1 MVITSKIQETSLCSL
16 IRAALKPWNTENL
29 NIEDELVL
37 TLPPQTHTCE
47 ARPNSLS

>member
-1 MVITSKIQETSLCSL
+1 MVIPGKIQETSLCCL
-16 IRAALKPWNTENL
+16 IRAALKPWNTEYF

-47 ARPNSLS
+47 CPS